1 MTPIRPYATSMTQAL
16 TSTIESET
24 GRLAQISDAVER
36 FHAARELREVLA
48 VGDRKARE
56 LERAAVCELK
66 PGRPWREVGEL
77 LGMSGSRAEQIA
89 KGR

>member
-1 MTPIRPYATSMTQAL
+1 MTEAL

-24 GRLAQISDAVER
+24 DRLTQIPDAIER
-36 FHAARELREVLA
+36 FHAARELRKVLT

-56 LERAAVCELK
+56 LERDAVCELK
-66 PGRPWREVGEL
+66 PGRAWREVGEL

-89 KGR
+89 RGR